1 MKKAILT
8 AAALALAGTAG
19 IAGAQSGY
27 YQAQRPAVAN
37 SYWQGAPDGL
47 SQRIDWLQQRIDRG
61 MSDGSLDR
69 RDARD
74 AQLQLNSMRHDADVL
89 QQRLDNL
96 SRNIRW
102 HRANGAYGYNN
113 GAYPNGAYPN
123 GAYPNGAY
131 PNGGYVTQGVRD
143 PYATDYDAS
152 RYYRA
157 ESGYAPRP
165 LGTNDEVY
173 RGSDGRYYCKRS
185 DGTIGL
191 VVGGVGGAALGNVID
206 GGHSRAAGTLIG
218 GALGALL
225 GQAIDRNSSDVRC
238 Q

>member
-61 MSDGSLDR
+61 SADGTLDR
-69 RDARD
+69 RDARN

-89 QQRLDNL
+89 QQRLDDL
-96 SRNIRW
+96 SRNLRW
-102 HRANGAYGYNN
+102 RRANGAYGYNN
-113 GAYPNGAYPN
+113 GAYGYPQGA
-123 GAYPNGAY
+123 
-131 PNGGYVTQGVRD
+131 RD

-152 RYYRA
+152 RYYQANSRYQ
-157 ESGYAPRP
+157 ERP
-165 LGTNDEVY
+165 LGATDEVY

-185 DGTIGL
+185 DGTVGL

-218 GALGALL
+218 GALGALI
-225 GQAIDRNSSDVRC
+225 GQAVDRNSSDVRC